1 MGIEVDRVFLMLF
14 RCRFTATSPAISMT
28 TPTRLRPSPQLGTPI
43 VTQKS
48 LDATAP
54 GATPDVNAA
63 NLSTNTTQSTVTV
76 TPTTL
81 KDEEEHE
88 EVEQQPE
95 LHQTETAV
103 TGSSSHRE
111 GVRNEAAAE
120 VVRGAE
126 GGGIGEL
133 LGGSGGTV
141 PSMID
146 EGLFSHRV
154 MEEGECG
161 PLDLSE
167 YKVWKVIPYP
177 PPYRLIEQS

>member
-1 MGIEVDRVFLMLF
+1 M
-14 RCRFTATSPAISMT
+14 
-28 TPTRLRPSPQLGTPI
+28 
-43 VTQKS
+43 
-48 LDATAP
+48 
-54 GATPDVNAA
+54 NAA
-63 NLSTNTTQSTVTV
+63 NLSTNTIQSTVTV
-76 TPTTL
+76 TPTTV

-95 LHQTETAV
+95 LHQAETAV
-103 TGSSSHRE
+103 TDSSSHRE
-111 GVRNEAAAE
+111 GVRHAAAAGRE
-120 VVRGAE
+120 VSRGAE

-141 PSMID
+141 PSVMD

-167 YKVWKVIPYP
+167 YKVWEVTP
-177 PPYRLIEQS
+177 L